1 MEIRYS
7 NHLLVRLKMR
17 GIPYELPRIVYQRT
31 RRRFY
36 DVQSDLEIAVLLV
49 MYLGKRRHAAV
60 AYRVY
65 PAYVLL
71 ITIHPL
77 KPRQL
82 ENRIASGRWK
92 EQS

>member
-17 GIPYELPRIVYQRT
+17 GIRYELPRLVYQNAARH
-31 RRRFY
+31 FH
-36 DVQSDLEIAVLLV
+36 DIQSDLRIAVFRTE
-49 MYLGKRRHAAV
+49 YFGKRREVMV

-65 PAYVLL
+65 SSYVLL

-77 KPRQL
+77 KPNQL
-82 ENRIASGRWK
+82 ENRIRSGRWK
-92 EQS
+92 QFS